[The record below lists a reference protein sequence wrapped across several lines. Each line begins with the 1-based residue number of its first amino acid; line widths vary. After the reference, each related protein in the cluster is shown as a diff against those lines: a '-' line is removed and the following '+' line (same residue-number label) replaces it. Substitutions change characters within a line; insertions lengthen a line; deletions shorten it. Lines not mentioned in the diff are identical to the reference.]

1 MSKIVSSPAQRQ
13 IYLAAMQLFAERGL
27 TQISVTDLAQ
37 AAGVARGTVYNNLGD
52 LTGLFDLVVTNLATE
67 LNPRL
72 TVALAECHEP
82 VRRLATWMRLLI
94 RQAHEEPRL
103 GRFVCRFGMSS
114 TTLRV
119 VWDGRPLDD
128 LATGLSQRGHTLGPA
143 QIASAA
149 NFISGA
155 ILGAIFTILDGHRT
169 WVDAAAETVEWVLV
183 GLGVSREE
191 ARNLAAGD
199 LPPLPE

>member
-1 MSKIVSSPAQRQ
+1 
-13 IYLAAMQLFAERGL
+13 MQLFAERGL

-72 TVALAECHEP
+72 TVALADCHEP
-82 VRRLATWMRLLI
+82 VQRLATWMRLLI

-128 LATGLSQRGHTLGPA
+128 LATGLAERGHSLSPE

-155 ILGAIFTILDGHRT
+155 VLGAIFTGLDGHRT
-169 WVDAAAETVEWVLV
+169 WADAATETVEWVLV